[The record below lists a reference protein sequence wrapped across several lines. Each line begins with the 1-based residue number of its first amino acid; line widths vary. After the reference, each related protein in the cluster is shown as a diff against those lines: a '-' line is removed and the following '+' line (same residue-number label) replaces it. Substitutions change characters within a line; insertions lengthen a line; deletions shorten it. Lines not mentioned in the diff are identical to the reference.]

1 MNNKTLGSYIHI
13 IGRIFHGDSST
24 AAVDF
29 EAFEGFEDFPF
40 TYT

>member
-1 MNNKTLGSYIHI
+1 MPNQSLGSYIHT

-24 AAVDF
+24 VAVDF
-29 EAFEGFEDFPF
+29 EAFEGFEGFPF